1 MGISGTFLAPI
12 SGILMGLAVGSTST
26 AVILATGSFGPA
38 ILDMGTSS
46 LSAAVMVHTGAT
58 VIDSVPQGNYF
69 HITAQSMNMTIKEN
83 SVIPYEM
90 CVGGVMTIVAT
101 ILYGFILN

>member
-1 MGISGTFLAPI
+1 M
-12 SGILMGLAVGSTST
+12 
-26 AVILATGSFGPA
+26 
-38 ILDMGTSS
+38 
-46 LSAAVMVHTGAT
+46 HTGAT

-69 HITAQSMNMTIKEN
+69 HITAQSMNMTIKERIR
-83 SVIPYEM
+83 VIPYEM

>member
-1 MGISGTFLAPI
+1 
-12 SGILMGLAVGSTST
+12 
-26 AVILATGSFGPA
+26 GSFGPA

-69 HITAQSMNMTIKEN
+69 HITAQSMNMTIKERIR
-83 SVIPYEM
+83 VIPYEM